1 MNFIENET
9 STKLRGAYYT
19 DPDIAFFLTRWALHA
34 RPERLL
40 EPSCGDGAFIEAV
53 SQLNHSSLRD
63 LTAFEINPAEAAK
76 ARRRARQLH
85 DLRINVLT
93 GDFLDPGFSNL
104 GRAGQFEAVVGN
116 PPFIR
121 YQYLDDACQL
131 RMRRLFERF
140 DLPFAGHTNA
150 WVPFVLLAIDCLSPG
165 GRLAM
170 VVPAEILHVLYAQPL
185 RAFLSKNCSR
195 MLFIDA
201 EELWFSN
208 ALQGVVLLMAEKSP
222 PDPNQKSRIAIAPV
236 ADRRFLKDDPEALFE
251 NAVFTSTE
259 DLKGKWTRAIL
270 TDGERT
276 LLDAVAGHPAV
287 FQFRQIAR
295 VDVGIV
301 TGANKFF
308 LVPDQTVSRYELQ
321 PWAAPMFGRS
331 QHARGV
337 IYDGRTHD
345 ENRREG
351 LATNFLWFKQTEMA
365 DFPETV
371 REYILMG
378 EAAGL
383 HRRYKCRIRKP
394 WYNVPS
400 VSSAP
405 VAMLKRSHL
414 YPRLILNRLGAFTTD
429 TAYRVRP
436 VAIDPARLVCSFI
449 NSLTALTAE
458 LEGRHYGGGVL
469 ELVPSEIE
477 RLLIPVTRM
486 LRPPIEQ
493 LDRAVRAGLAPE
505 QLLPRQDRLLLR
517 PLGLTE
523 GERESLFLAWERLRR
538 RRLRVSRRGGE
549 RRQDMAGE

>member
-9 STKLRGAYYT
+9 STKLRGGYYT
-19 DPDIAFFLTRWALHA
+19 DLDIAIFLTRWVLQA
-34 RPERLL
+34 RPKRLL
-40 EPSCGDGAFIEAV
+40 EPSCGDGAFIEAL
-53 SQLNHSSLRD
+53 SQLNHSSLCD
-63 LTAFEINPAEAAK
+63 LAAFEVDPSEAAK
-76 ARRRARQLH
+76 ASRRARKLRA
-85 DLRINVLT
+85 LRIHVLT
-93 GDFLDPGFSNL
+93 KDFLEWAFSNPAHL
-104 GRAGQFEAVVGN
+104 GQFDAVVGN

-121 YQYLDDACQL
+121 YQYLDDECQL
-131 RMRRLFERF
+131 RMRKIFERF

-150 WVPFVLLAIDCLSPG
+150 WVPFVLLSIDCLKPG

-201 EELWFSN
+201 KELWFSG
-208 ALQGVVLLMAEKSP
+208 ALQGVVLLMAEKKSP
-222 PDPNQKSRIAIAPV
+222 DQSRRSRIAIAPV
-236 ADRRFLKDDPEALFE
+236 ADRSFLKQDPEAQFEKALF
-251 NAVFTSTE
+251 TDTK
-259 DLKGKWTRAIL
+259 DLKGKWTRLLL
-270 TDGERT
+270 TPGEST
-276 LLDAVAGHPAV
+276 LLNAVARHPAV
-287 FQFRQIAR
+287 FQFQQIAR

-308 LVPDQTVSRYELQ
+308 LVPDHTVSRYELQ

-331 QHARGV
+331 QHARGI
-337 IYDGRTHD
+337 IYDAGAHD

-351 LATNFLWFKQTEMA
+351 LATNFLWFKETDIS
-365 DFPETV
+365 DFPEAV
-371 REYILMG
+371 RQYILMG

-436 VAIDPARLVCSFI
+436 FRVDPAQFVCSFI

-477 RLLIPVTRM
+477 RVLVPVTRTP
-486 LRPPIEQ
+486 RPLLEE
-493 LDRAVRAGLAPE
+493 LDRAIRARTEPE
-505 QLLPRQDRLLLR
+505 QLLARQDSLLLR
-517 PLGLTE
+517 SLGLTE
-523 GERESLFLAWERLRR
+523 GERESLFLAWDRLRR
-538 RRLRVSRRGGE
+538 RRLRVSWQRRDAETRG
-549 RRQDMAGE
+549 

>member
-9 STKLRGAYYT
+9 STKLRGGYYT
-19 DPDIAFFLTRWALHA
+19 APDIAIFLTRWALQP
-34 RPERLL
+34 RPKRLL

-63 LTAFEINPAEAAK
+63 LTAFEIDSAEAAK
-76 ARRRARQLH
+76 ARRRARKIRAP
-85 DLRINVLT
+85 RIKVLAE
-93 GDFLDPGFSNL
+93 DFLECGFSNL
-104 GRAGQFEAVVGN
+104 VRTGPFDAVVGN

-121 YQYLDDACQL
+121 YQYLDDACQM
-131 RMRRLFERF
+131 RMRKIFERF

-150 WVPFVLLAIDCLSPG
+150 WVPFVLLSINCLKPG

-170 VVPAEILHVLYAQPL
+170 VVPAEILHVLYAEPL
-185 RAFLSKNCSR
+185 RAFLSNNCSKI
-195 MLFIDA
+195 LLIDT
-201 EELWFSN
+201 EELCFSDT
-208 ALQGVVLLMAEKSP
+208 LQGVVLLMAEKRSS
-222 PDPNQKSRIAIAPV
+222 DQSQTDRIAIAPV
-236 ADRRFLKDDPEALFE
+236 ADRSFLKEDPEAQFE
-251 NAVFTSTE
+251 KAHFTDTK
-259 DLKGKWTRAIL
+259 DLKGKWTRLIL
-270 TDGERT
+270 TENERT
-276 LLDAVAGHPAV
+276 LLDAVERSPAV
-287 FQFRQIAR
+287 FQFQQIAR
-295 VDVGIV
+295 VNVGIV

-308 LVPDQTVSRYELQ
+308 LVPDSVVSRYKLQ

-337 IYDGRTHD
+337 IYDGRAHD

-351 LATNFLWFKQTEMA
+351 LATNFLWFKETEVT

-378 EAAGL
+378 EADGL

-414 YPRLILNRLGAFTTD
+414 YPRLVLNRLGAFTTD

-436 VAIDPARLVCSFI
+436 FRVGPTQLVCSFI

-477 RLLIPVTRM
+477 RVLVPVTRTPRS
-486 LRPPIEQ
+486 LLAH
-493 LDRAVRAGLAPE
+493 LDRAIRARVAPE

-517 PLGLTE
+517 AVGLAE
-523 GERESLFLAWERLRR
+523 AERESLFLAWDRLRR
-538 RRLRVSRRGGE
+538 RRLRASWRRRDAETRGYGE
-549 RRQDMAGE
+549 

>member
-19 DPDIAFFLTRWALHA
+19 DPDIAFFLTRWALRA
-34 RPERLL
+34 RPKRLL

-63 LTAFEINPAEAAK
+63 ITAFEIDPAEAAK
-76 ARRRARQLH
+76 ARRRARKLNAP
-85 DLRINVLT
+85 RVKVLT
-93 GDFLDPGFSNL
+93 GDFLEWGFSDAAGP
-104 GRAGQFEAVVGN
+104 GRFDAVVGN

-140 DLPFAGHTNA
+140 GLPFAGHTNA
-150 WVPFVLLAIDCLSPG
+150 WVPFVLLSIDCLEPG

-201 EELWFSN
+201 EELWFGD
-208 ALQGVVLLMAEKSP
+208 ALQGVMLLLAEKKPS
-222 PDPNQKSRIAIAPV
+222 DQGRTGRIAIAPV
-236 ADRRFLKDDPEALFE
+236 ADRSFLKEDPEAHFERALFTDAE
-251 NAVFTSTE
+251 G
-259 DLKGKWTRAIL
+259 LKGKWTRAIL
-270 TDGERT
+270 TESERA
-276 LLDAVAGHPAV
+276 LLDDVARRPAV
-287 FQFRQIAR
+287 FQFQQVAR

-308 LVPDQTVSRYELQ
+308 LVPDQVVARYRLR

-337 IYDGRTHD
+337 IYDGRAHD
-345 ENRREG
+345 ANRRQG
-351 LATNFLWFKQTEMA
+351 LATNFLWFKGTRMS

-371 REYILMG
+371 RDYILRG
-378 EAAGL
+378 EAEGL
-383 HRRYKCRIRKP
+383 HRRYKCRIREP

-436 VAIDPARLVCSFI
+436 TAIDPAQLVCSFI

-477 RLLIPVTRM
+477 RLLVPVTRTPRT
-486 LRPPIEQ
+486 LLGR
-493 LDRAVRAGLAPE
+493 LDRAVRAGVAPE
-505 QLLPRQDRLLLR
+505 QLLACQDRALLR

-523 GERESLFLAWERLRR
+523 GEQESLFLAWDRMRR
-538 RRLRVSRRGGE
+538 RRLRATWLRRGAETRGYG
-549 RRQDMAGE
+549 D